1 MTGAAQPPDLGPA
14 AARRST
20 STTPRASSS
29 SSAGGSGYPAPA
41 YTPIDDDPN
50 LHPGRAARVDGR
62 RRDRRPGRASSIPAL
77 AALDLRA
84 ERIYV
89 AEVAI
94 AGLACRTTGRR
105 AGDARRRAIPPVERD
120 LAVIVADDRPAA
132 EVEAAIRRHAGP
144 LLRGVELFDIYRGAP
159 LAETEV
165 SLAYRLDLGDD
176 ERTLTDD
183 ELDAAVAAVVAGLT
197 ADVGAR
203 FRT

>member
-1 MTGAAQPPDLGPA
+1 MT
-14 AARRST
+14 
-20 STTPRASSS
+20 
-29 SSAGGSGYPAPA
+29 AGGRLVGRVGE
-41 YTPIDDDPN
+41 
-50 LHPGRAARVDGR
+50 LHPETV
-62 RRDRRPGRASSIPAL
+62 

-94 AGLACRTTGRR
+94 SGLASGRPSDPR
-105 AGDARRRAIPPVERD
+105 VTAPSRHLPAERD
-120 LAVIVADDRPAA
+120 LAVIVAADRPAA

-144 LLRGVELFDIYRGAP
+144 LLRGVGLFDIYRGAP

-165 SLAYRLDLGDD
+165 SLAYRLILGD
-176 ERTLTDD
+176 EGRTLTDD
-183 ELDAAVAAVVAGLT
+183 ELDAAVAAVAAGLT